1 MPRAK
6 EWPRTLASARFY
18 ALRGAHHIRIA
29 RRVLLLPQCKYV
41 VFATMNTHTH
51 LPDSNSVRIFEASN
65 DESNTHAS
73 FVFAFTIL
81 VSSFLDRAAATFRVF
96 FTTTHTNRSKI
107 LFTLWLTIANFAVPL
122 SSSPYSFSY
131 PPTHPPTHLQ

>member
-1 MPRAK
+1 MAKDSGICTFLCAAWRA
-6 EWPRTLASARFY
+6 PHPHSAS
-18 ALRGAHHIRIA
+18 
-29 RRVLLLPQCKYV
+29 RVVVAERCKYV

-122 SSSPYSFSY
+122 SSSSPYSFSY
-131 PPTHPPTHLQ
+131 HPPTHLQ